1 MTTVREPTA
10 RDAPPPKEAPLRL
23 LTRITPLLLAL
34 VVAACSGISDNTN
47 YDPSATARLEG
58 YRTYAW
64 LPQPTGKDERVY
76 NPIVGAR
83 VEQTVDRY
91 LLARGYQ
98 KVDASANP
106 DFLIGWHGAIHN
118 ALKAETVDTYYGYP
132 WGGPFVDP
140 FYAGGAVTLP
150 ETYLREYEEGS
161 LILDVVD
168 PVSKQLVW
176 RGTAQAEL
184 SENAS
189 AEKQQKRLDK
199 AVAKLL
205 ERFPPKPK

>member
-1 MTTVREPTA
+1 M
-10 RDAPPPKEAPLRL
+10 RL
-23 LTRITPLLLAL
+23 LTRIATPLLALAF
-34 VVAACSGISDNTN
+34 AACSGIDVNTN
-47 YDPSATARLEG
+47 YDPSATQKLEG

-64 LPQPTGKDERVY
+64 LPQPTGKDDRVY

-91 LLARGYQ
+91 LLARGYK
-98 KVDASANP
+98 KVETGANP

-118 ALKAETVDTYYGYP
+118 ALKAETVDDYYGYP
-132 WGGPFVDP
+132 WGGPFTDP

-150 ETYLREYEEGS
+150 ETYLREYEQGS

-168 PVSKQLVW
+168 PESKQLVW

-184 SENAS
+184 DENAN
-189 AEKQQKRLDK
+189 AEKQQKKLDE
-199 AVAKLL
+199 AVTDLL
-205 ERFPPKPK
+205 KHFPPKAK